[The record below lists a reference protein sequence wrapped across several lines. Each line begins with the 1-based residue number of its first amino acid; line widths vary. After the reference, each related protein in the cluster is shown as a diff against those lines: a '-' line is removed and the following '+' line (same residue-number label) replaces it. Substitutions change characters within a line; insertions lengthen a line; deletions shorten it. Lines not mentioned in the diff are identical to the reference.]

1 MRSLLMETFKRRETI
16 PSGTKQLWRIETG
29 MVRTLTW
36 DDQGNIF
43 VLGFWGHDD
52 VVGHPLSHSEP
63 YRIECLSPV
72 TAYPLA
78 PDYQCHHDMLVAYLH
93 RTKQLLQITQIK
105 SVKQRLVCLLDYLV
119 QQFGQE
125 TERGGLLN
133 FYLTHQDIADVT
145 SSSRVTIT
153 RLMGDLHRQGTIC
166 WQRNRSLLVSS
177 GLICSGSMSS
187 CLSTSNGKS
196 LQDP

>member
-1 MRSLLMETFKRRETI
+1 MRSLSIETFKRRETI
-16 PSGTKQLWRIETG
+16 PSGNKQLWRIETG

-43 VLGFWGHDD
+43 VLGFWGDDD
-52 VVGHPLSHSEP
+52 VVGQPLSRSEP

-72 TAYPLA
+72 RAYPLS
-78 PDYQCHHDMLVAYLH
+78 PHYQCHHDMLVAYLH
-93 RTKQLLQITQIK
+93 RTKQLLQIAQIK
-105 SVKQRLVCLLDYLV
+105 SVQQRLVCLLDYLV

-153 RLMGDLHRQGTIC
+153 RLMGDLHQQGKIC
-166 WQRNRSLLVSS
+166 WQRNRSLLVCP
-177 GLICSGSMSS
+177 GLMRSGSMSS
-187 CLSTSNGKS
+187 CLSTYTGKS
-196 LQDP
+196 LQDL